1 MKLNILAF
9 GVHPDDVELGCA
21 GLLINQ
27 IRNGEKVGIVD
38 LTLGEMGTR
47 GTSEIRLQEAAEAA
61 KIIGSSIRE
70 NLQLSDCFFENDR
83 TAKLKVIESIRNY
96 QPEIVICNARTDR
109 HPDHGRS
116 NQLVEDACFLSGLI
130 KIETQRNQINQTPW
144 RPKLV
149 LHYIQDRFI
158 KPDIVVDVTD
168 AWEARMASIMAHK
181 SQLYNPDSDEP
192 ETYIASKAFF
202 DNISARAM
210 EFGRPCGFKYAEGF
224 TCNRTIGVKNITKLY

>member
-21 GLLINQ
+21 GVLLNHIQ
-27 IRNGEKVGIVD
+27 RGEKVGIID

-47 GTSEIRLQEAAEAA
+47 GTPEIRLQEATDAA
-61 KIIGSSIRE
+61 KIIGASIRE
-70 NLQLSDCFFENDR
+70 NLQLSDCFFENNKA
-83 TAKLKVIESIRNY
+83 AKLQVIEVIRKY
-96 QPEIVICNARTDR
+96 QPDIVICNALTDR

-116 NQLVEDACFLSGLI
+116 NQLVEDACFLSGLVKVETESNKI
-130 KIETQRNQINQTPW
+130 KQLPW

-149 LHYIQDRFI
+149 LHYIQDRYI

-168 AWEARMASIMAHK
+168 VWETRMASIQAHK
-181 SQLYNPDSDEP
+181 SQLYNPDSNEP

-210 EFGRPCGFKYAEGF
+210 EFGRPCGFKYAEGY
-224 TCNRTIGVKNITKLY
+224 TCNRTIGVKDFSGFF